1 MSTRESDFWNER
13 YGPRISPEY
22 FGEIVATAADLALVV
37 SEGGTV
43 ISATT
48 NPLNASL
55 GKVDHWVGRD
65 LRAFLARDSVEKF
78 ERSLARLTSGEEED
92 GVGAV
97 ELNHQDNAAWSA
109 PMRYTLHHTGRD
121 GRILMMGRDL
131 RPVAEL
137 QQKLV
142 RAQLALERDYQSQR
156 DYQTR
161 YRVILDRVRDAFVLL
176 DIGTGRILDANGAA
190 ARLIGVEPGSLTGA
204 AFTQEFDGR
213 RRSEFLDG
221 LSASASTGGGAPVEA
236 RLRRSGETL
245 RIHPHLFRA
254 AGERLMLCRLDAAD
268 AGADPGDA
276 LAHGMLQVFR
286 AGPDAVVFT
295 DRDGDIVQ
303 ANDAFLTLCDA
314 GSLSDVRSRSLSVFL
329 ARGAIDLRVLLEA
342 VERDGQLRAYGT
354 RLRSAYGTQTA
365 VEISA
370 VPVDGPG
377 GAGLALVIRDGA
389 RGDALP
395 ELGGPVGGGT
405 VDGAAMQNMMNLV
418 GSAPLKD
425 IVASTTDVIEKM
437 CIETAVD
444 LTGNNRVAA
453 AEMLGLSRQ
462 SLYVKL
468 RKYGL
473 LNRQADRTGE

>member
-13 YGPRISPEY
+13 YGPRIAPEH

-37 SEGGTV
+37 TEGGTV

-48 NPLNASL
+48 NPLNAGL

-65 LRAFLARDSVEKF
+65 LRTFLARDSIEKLDYALK
-78 ERSLARLTSGEEED
+78 RMTVGGG

-109 PMRYTLHHTGRD
+109 PMRYTLHFTGRD

-142 RAQLALERDYQSQR
+142 RTQLALERDHQSQR

-161 YRVILDRVRDAFVLL
+161 YRVVLDQVRDAFALV
-176 DIGTGRILDANGAA
+176 DMGTGRILDANGAA
-190 ARLIGVEPGSLTGA
+190 LRLLGVEDGALAGA
-204 AFTQEFDGR
+204 AFAQEFDGR
-213 RRSEFLDG
+213 RRGEFLDG
-221 LSASASTGGGAPVEA
+221 LSAAAGSGGTDVVEA
-236 RLRRSGETL
+236 TPRRTGRPLRL
-245 RIHPHLFRA
+245 HPHLFRA
-254 AGERLMLCRLDAAD
+254 AGERLMLCRLEPAEAAQ
-268 AGADPGDA
+268 APGNG
-276 LAHGMLQVFR
+276 LAEGMVQLFD
-286 AGPDAVVFT
+286 AGPDAIVFT
-295 DRDGDIVQ
+295 GPGGDIRQ
-303 ANDAFLTLCDA
+303 ANEAFLTLCDA
-314 GSLSDVRSRSLSVFL
+314 GSPGDVRSRPLSSFL
-329 ARGAIDLRVLLEA
+329 ARGEVDLRVLLEA

-370 VPVDGPG
+370 VPVEGPG
-377 GAGLALVIRDGA
+377 GKGLALVIRDDG
-389 RGDALP
+389 RGDAGGDLP
-395 ELGGPVGGGT
+395 GPVAGGAM
-405 VDGAAMQNMMNLV
+405 DGGAMQNMMNLV

-437 CIETAVD
+437 CIETAVE

-473 LNRQADRTGE
+473 LNRQADRDGD

>member
-13 YGPRISPEY
+13 YGPRIAPEH

-37 SEGGTV
+37 SAGGTV
-43 ISATT
+43 MSATT
-48 NPLNASL
+48 NPLNAGL

-65 LRAFLARDSVEKF
+65 LREFLARDSVEKLD
-78 ERSLARLTSGEEED
+78 SALARMAD
-92 GVGAV
+92 GAEGVAAV

-142 RAQLALERDYQSQR
+142 RSQLALERDYQSQR

-161 YRVILDRVRDAFVLL
+161 YRVVLDQVRDAFVLL
-176 DIGTGRILDANGAA
+176 DVGTGRILDANGAA
-190 ARLIGVEPGSLTGA
+190 LRLMGVEAGALTGA

-213 RRSEFLDG
+213 RRGEFIDG
-221 LSASASTGGGAPVEA
+221 LSTAATSGGGSPVEA
-236 RLRRSGETL
+236 TLRRTGKSL
-245 RIHPHLFRA
+245 HLHPHLFRA
-254 AGERLMLCRLDAAD
+254 AGERLMLCRLEAAEAEPA
-268 AGADPGDA
+268 AGDG
-276 LAHGMLQVFR
+276 LSVGMVQMFR
-286 AGPDAVVFT
+286 SGPDAIVFT
-295 DRDGDIVQ
+295 DSLGDIQQ

-314 GSLSDVRSRSLSVFL
+314 GSLTDVRSRSLSNFL
-329 ARGAIDLRVLLEA
+329 ARGAVDLRVLLEA

-370 VPVDGPG
+370 VPVEGPG
-377 GAGLALVIRDGA
+377 GKGFALVIRDDGRADGA
-389 RGDALP
+389 AELP
-395 ELGGPVGGGT
+395 SPVAGGA
-405 VDGAAMQNMMNLV
+405 VDGGAMQNMMNLV

-437 CIETAVD
+437 CIETAVE

-473 LNRQADRTGE
+473 LNRQTDRSPD